1 MNLGPVLP
9 VAVGLIAA
17 AGVWL
22 LAAGIVAARAGDA
35 TMLARQ
41 RLARQDIGLGQSA
54 AALEL
59 EKPFAERLFAP
70 GRRWLS
76 RQMTRLTP
84 AAQAANFRRQ
94 LDFVGDPLGL
104 DPAGLQALRITAGAG
119 MGALGVAI
127 GVLIGT
133 PFAIGVALLIGVA
146 IGFYLPVMWL
156 DQLVRQRRAEL
167 EAVLPNA
174 LDVVAISMEA
184 GLGLDRALEQLV
196 RHLEGPLTLLVAR
209 ALREIELGR
218 PRADALEEMAE
229 ATGVEDFHSLVK
241 GILHAERTGV
251 PIART
256 IAAHSAQMR
265 VKRRLKIRTEAAQ
278 ASLKIMLPTVGC
290 VFPTLW
296 LILLGPALIV
306 VLSLS
311 H

>member
-1 MNLGPVLP
+1 MSILP
-9 VAVGLIAA
+9 IVIGIAA
-17 AGVWL
+17 AIGVYL
-22 LAAGIVAARAGDA
+22 LATGIVAARAGDA
-35 TMLARQ
+35 TTLARQ
-41 RLARQDIGLGQSA
+41 RLARQEIGLGQNA
-54 AALEL
+54 VALEL
-59 EKPFAERLFAP
+59 ERPLAERLLAP
-70 GRRWLS
+70 GRRWLA

-104 DPAGLQALRITAGAG
+104 DPAGLQALRIAAAAGLG
-119 MGALGVAI
+119 SLGLALGILVGSTVAV
-127 GVLIGT
+127 GVCVL
-133 PFAIGVALLIGVA
+133 VGVA
-146 IGFYLPVMWL
+146 IGFYLPVLWL

-167 EAVLPNA
+167 EAALPNA

-196 RHLEGPLTLLVAR
+196 RHQEGPLTLLVAR

-218 PRADALEEMAE
+218 PRAEALEEMAE
-229 ATGVEDFHSLVK
+229 ATGVDDFISLVK

-265 VKRRLKIRTEAAQ
+265 VKRRLKIRTEAAR
-278 ASLKIMLPTVGC
+278 ASLKILLPTVGC

-311 H
+311 KH

>member
-1 MNLGPVLP
+1 MNGFLP
-9 VAVGLIAA
+9 LLVGAVAA

-35 TMLARQ
+35 TTLARA
-41 RLARQDIGLGQSA
+41 RLARQEIGLGQSA

-59 EKPFAERLFAP
+59 ERPLAERLLAP
-70 GRRWLS
+70 GRRWLT
-76 RQMTRLTP
+76 RQLNRMTP
-84 AAQAANFRRQ
+84 AARAANFRKQ
-94 LDFVGDPLGL
+94 LDFIGDPFGL
-104 DPAGLQALRITAGAG
+104 DPAGLQAIRIAGAAG
-119 MGALGVAI
+119 LGALGVAL
-127 GVLIGT
+127 GALIGT
-133 PFAIGVALLIGVA
+133 PIAIVVALLIGVA
-146 IGFYLPVMWL
+146 MGFYLPVFWL
-156 DQLVRQRRAEL
+156 DQQVHQRRTEL

-184 GLGLDRALEQLV
+184 GLGLDRAFEQLV
-196 RHLEGPLTLLVAR
+196 RHQEGPLTLLVAR

-218 PRADALEEMAE
+218 PRAEALEEMAE
-229 ATGVEDFHSLVK
+229 ATGVEDFTSLVK

-265 VKRRLKIRTEAAQ
+265 VKRRLKIRTEAAR

-296 LILLGPALIV
+296 LILLGPAVIV
-306 VLSLS
+306 ALTLS

>member
-1 MNLGPVLP
+1 MSWLSL
-9 VAVGLIAA
+9 AVGVVAA

-54 AALEL
+54 VALEL
-59 EKPFAERLFAP
+59 EKPFGERLLAP
-70 GRRWLS
+70 GRRWLA
-76 RQMTRLTP
+76 RQINRLTP

-94 LDFVGDPLGL
+94 LDFVGAPLGL
-104 DPAGLQALRITAGAG
+104 DPAGLQALRITAAAG
-119 MGALGVAI
+119 LGALGVAL

-133 PFAIGVALLIGVA
+133 AFAIGVALLVGVA
-146 IGFYLPVMWL
+146 IGFYIPVVWL

-167 EAVLPNA
+167 ESVLPNA

-196 RHLEGPLTLLVAR
+196 RHQEGPLTLLVAR

-218 PRADALEEMAE
+218 LRAEALEEMAD

-265 VKRRLKIRTEAAQ
+265 VKRRLKIRTEAAR
-278 ASLKIMLPTVGC
+278 ASLKILLPTVGC

-306 VLSLS
+306 ALSLG

>member
-1 MNLGPVLP
+1 MILLPLLLGV
-9 VAVGLIAA
+9 VAA

-22 LAAGIVAARAGDA
+22 LVAGVIASRAGDA

-54 AALEL
+54 VALEL
-59 EKPFAERLFAP
+59 ERPFLERLMAP
-70 GRRWLS
+70 TRRWFD

-104 DPAGLQALRITAGAG
+104 DPAGLQALRITAAAG
-119 MGALGVAI
+119 LGALGVAL

-146 IGFYLPVMWL
+146 IGFYMPVLWL

-196 RHLEGPLTLLVAR
+196 RHQEGPLTLLVAR

-218 PRADALEEMAE
+218 PRPEALEEMAA
-229 ATGVEDFHSLVK
+229 ATGVEDFTSLVK

-265 VKRRLKIRTEAAQ
+265 VKRRLKIRTEAAR
-278 ASLKIMLPTVGC
+278 ASLKILLPTVGC

-306 VLSLS
+306 ALSLG

>member
-1 MNLGPVLP
+1 MIWLPLLLG
-9 VAVGLIAA
+9 VAAA

-22 LAAGIVAARAGDA
+22 LPAGVVVSRAGDA

-54 AALEL
+54 VALEL
-59 EKPFAERLFAP
+59 ERPFLERLLAP
-70 GRRWLS
+70 GRRWFD

-94 LDFVGDPLGL
+94 LDFVGGPLGL
-104 DPAGLQALRITAGAG
+104 DPSGLQALRITAAAG
-119 MGALGVAI
+119 LGALGVAL

-133 PFAIGVALLIGVA
+133 PFATGVALLIGVA
-146 IGFYLPVMWL
+146 IGFYMPVLWL
-156 DQLVRQRRAEL
+156 HQLVRQRRA
-167 EAVLPNA
+167 AALPNA

-196 RHLEGPLTLLVAR
+196 RHQEGPLTLLVAR

-218 PRADALEEMAE
+218 PRAEALEEMAA
-229 ATGVEDFHSLVK
+229 ATGVEDFTSLVK

-265 VKRRLKIRTEAAQ
+265 VKRRLKIRTEAAR
-278 ASLKIMLPTVGC
+278 ASMKILLPTVGC

-306 VLSLS
+306 ALTLSR
-311 H
+311 

>member
-1 MNLGPVLP
+1 MSTLP
-9 VAVGLIAA
+9 ILVGVIAA

-22 LAAGIVAARAGDA
+22 LVAGIIAANAGDA
-35 TMLARQ
+35 ATLARQ

-59 EKPFAERLFAP
+59 ERPLRERLLAP
-70 GRRWLS
+70 GRRWLA
-76 RQMTRLTP
+76 RQLNRLTP
-84 AAQAANFRRQ
+84 AAQAENFRRQ
-94 LDFVGDPLGL
+94 LDFVGDPFGL
-104 DPAGLQALRITAGAG
+104 DPAGLQALRITAAAG
-119 MGALGVAI
+119 LGALGVAM

-133 PFAIGVALLIGVA
+133 AFAIGLSLLIGVA
-146 IGFYLPVMWL
+146 IGFYLPVLWL

-167 EAVLPNA
+167 EAALPNA

-196 RHLEGPLTLLVAR
+196 RYQEGPLTLLVAR

-218 PRADALEEMAE
+218 PRANALEEMAQ
-229 ATGVEDFHSLVK
+229 ATGVEDFLALVK

-265 VKRRLKIRTEAAQ
+265 VKRRLKIRTEAAR
-278 ASLKIMLPTVGC
+278 ASLKILLPTVGC

-296 LILLGPALIV
+296 LILLGPAVIV
-306 VLSLS
+306 ALTLS

>member
-1 MNLGPVLP
+1 MSTLP
-9 VAVGLIAA
+9 ILVGVIAA

-22 LAAGIVAARAGDA
+22 LVAGIIAANAGDA
-35 TMLARQ
+35 ATLARQ

-59 EKPFAERLFAP
+59 EKPLRERLLAP
-70 GRRWLS
+70 GRRWLA
-76 RQMTRLTP
+76 RQLNRLTP
-84 AAQAANFRRQ
+84 AAQAENFRRQ
-94 LDFVGDPLGL
+94 LDFVGDPFGL
-104 DPAGLQALRITAGAG
+104 DPAGLQALRITGAAGL
-119 MGALGVAI
+119 GALGVAM

-133 PFAIGVALLIGVA
+133 AFAIGLSLLIGVA
-146 IGFYLPVMWL
+146 IGFYLPVLWL
-156 DQLVRQRRAEL
+156 NQLVHQRRAEL

-196 RHLEGPLTLLVAR
+196 RYQEGPLTLLVAR

-218 PRADALEEMAE
+218 PRANALEEMAQ
-229 ATGVEDFHSLVK
+229 ATGVEDFLALVK

-265 VKRRLKIRTEAAQ
+265 VKRRLKIRTEAAR
-278 ASLKIMLPTVGC
+278 ASLKILLPTVGC

-296 LILLGPALIV
+296 LILLGPAVIV
-306 VLSLS
+306 ALTLS

>member
-1 MNLGPVLP
+1 MNALP
-9 VAVGLIAA
+9 ILVGVIAA

-22 LAAGIVAARAGDA
+22 LVAGIIAANAGDA

-54 AALEL
+54 VALEL
-59 EKPFAERLFAP
+59 EKPLGERLLAP
-70 GRRWLS
+70 GRRWFA
-76 RQMTRLTP
+76 RQMNRLTP
-84 AAQAANFRRQ
+84 ATQAQNFRRQ
-94 LDFVGDPLGL
+94 LDFVGDPFGL
-104 DPAGLQALRITAGAG
+104 DPAGLQALRITAAAG
-119 MGALGVAI
+119 LGALGVAI
-127 GVLIGT
+127 GVLIAT
-133 PFAIGVALLIGVA
+133 PIAIGLALLIGVA
-146 IGFYLPVMWL
+146 IGFYLPVLWL

-196 RHLEGPLTLLVAR
+196 RHQEGPLTLLVAR

-218 PRADALEEMAE
+218 PRADALEEMAD
-229 ATGVEDFHSLVK
+229 ATGVEDFHSLVRS
-241 GILHAERTGV
+241 ILHAERTGV

-265 VKRRLKIRTEAAQ
+265 VKRRLKIRTDAAR
-278 ASLKIMLPTVGC
+278 ASLKILLPTVGC
-290 VFPTLW
+290 IFPTLW
-296 LILLGPALIV
+296 LILLGPAIIV
-306 VLSLS
+306 ALTLS

>member
-9 VAVGLIAA
+9 VLVGLIAA

-70 GRRWLS
+70 GRRWFA

-84 AAQAANFRRQ
+84 ATQAANFRRQ

-119 MGALGVAI
+119 MGALGVAL

-133 PFAIGVALLIGVA
+133 SFAIGLALLIGVA

-196 RHLEGPLTLLVAR
+196 RHQEGPLTLLVAR

-278 ASLKIMLPTVGC
+278 ASLKILLPTVGC

-306 VLSLS
+306 ALALG